1 MISLFSDYDHG
12 LNNFCQEEQED
23 KLREEEKDVYLK
35 KKKELKA
42 FLTNTICVTS
52 IFMKMSAAEPWG
64 GGSLAGFQTQSI

>member
-35 KKKELKA
+35 KK
-42 FLTNTICVTS
+42 N
-52 IFMKMSAAEPWG
+52 
-64 GGSLAGFQTQSI
+64 